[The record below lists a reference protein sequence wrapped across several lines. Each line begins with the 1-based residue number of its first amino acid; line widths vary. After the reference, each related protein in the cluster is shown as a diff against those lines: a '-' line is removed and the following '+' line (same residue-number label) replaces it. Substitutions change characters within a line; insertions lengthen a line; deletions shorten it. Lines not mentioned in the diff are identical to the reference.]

1 MHRIV
6 SVLADIVF
14 NRVSEYEIVD
24 ITARQQAFDVGVGAR
39 SGAASVNVNL
49 PADARIL
56 QGLKN
61 GLRGNQSSVRRIVSS
76 LIDITVRGACNH
88 IFPVWRSAGHDWR
101 EPPVWGRECRPQ
113 SVVVIEVIAIV
124 ITHDAHTVSV
134 EKRGE

>member
-24 ITARQQAFDVGVGAR
+24 ITARQQALDVGVGAR
-39 SGAASVNVNL
+39 SGAGRGAASVNVNL

-76 LIDITVRGACNH
+76 LINITVRGACNH
-88 IFPVWRSAGHDWR
+88 IFPVWRSAGHDWHSSK
-101 EPPVWGRECRPQ
+101 PGIYDC
-113 SVVVIEVIAIV
+113 
-124 ITHDAHTVSV
+124 
-134 EKRGE
+134 